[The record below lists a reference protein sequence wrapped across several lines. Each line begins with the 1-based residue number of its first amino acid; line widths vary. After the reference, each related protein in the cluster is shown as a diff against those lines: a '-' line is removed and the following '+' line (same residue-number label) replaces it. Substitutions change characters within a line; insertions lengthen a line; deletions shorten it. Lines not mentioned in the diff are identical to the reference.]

1 MAEDFR
7 VSVSKTKTF
16 IDCKAKFKYCYVEK
30 LPRKDWDFHIFGKF
44 CHMVL
49 EEFHKAYL
57 EGCLLPFNIVM
68 GDSFKKAL
76 VEYKDKMTPEMKK
89 DCWAIIDKYLR
100 KISIEKNNGAP
111 PANVIAVEKRFEL
124 AVAENIILNGAI
136 DRIEIDADNVIHV
149 GDYKTVKN
157 KKYLKDD
164 FFQLLTYAFVIMSED
179 PSITKVRA
187 SYILLR
193 HDFEY
198 ITTEFTKDEV
208 LQVQDKY
215 VEYVRQMTTEK
226 DFKPNPTVLCNFCDY
241 LDRCPE
247 GKSKAFNQNIYGEVS
262 W

>member
-1 MAEDFR
+1 
-7 VSVSKTKTF
+7 
-16 IDCKAKFKYCYVEK
+16 
-30 LPRKDWDFHIFGKF
+30 
-44 CHMVL
+44 
-49 EEFHKAYL
+49 
-57 EGCLLPFNIVM
+57 
-68 GDSFKKAL
+68 
-76 VEYKDKMTPEMKK
+76 
-89 DCWAIIDKYLR
+89 
-100 KISIEKNNGAP
+100 
-111 PANVIAVEKRFEL
+111 ANVIAVEKRFEL

-262 W
+262 